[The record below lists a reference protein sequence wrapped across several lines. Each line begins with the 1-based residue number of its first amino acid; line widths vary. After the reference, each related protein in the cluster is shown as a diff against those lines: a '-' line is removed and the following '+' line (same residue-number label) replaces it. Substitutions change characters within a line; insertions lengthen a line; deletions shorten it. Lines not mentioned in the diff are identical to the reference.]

1 MINRILYT
9 ISFLF
14 TFNCF
19 SQAIVVDET
28 TYTVP
33 ELVSK
38 VLVNSKCVQASNI
51 TWSTGTNY
59 GSVNGIGY
67 FETTNPNF
75 PIKKG
80 VILSTGSVKNA
91 PGPNTTLQS
100 DGNDSWLGDTDLD
113 NTMTAAGIPTVS
125 SNATIL
131 EFDFIPISSKFSF
144 DFLFAS
150 EEYGNFQCNFGDAFA
165 YLLTNTVTNVTT
177 NLAVVPATSDPIS
190 VVTIRDNAYLGTCP
204 SVNETFFD
212 NYYGGA
218 LAAGAATNFEGSTV
232 KMTASAVLVP
242 NVKYRIKLVIADRNN
257 FENDSAI
264 FLSSQTFNLSENVL
278 GPDYTIAN
286 NKAVCVGDIAEDIT
300 TGLDPMFNSF
310 VWRKNGI
317 VIPGQTGPNLTGVMG
332 GNYCVTFTNFI
343 NICEPITD
351 CIFVENY
358 PSVNASNPLDIYKC
372 NTGVATTYSYD
383 FSRNTAR
390 MLVGS
395 GSPSVPIQISYHISL
410 ADANSGSSPLTSPY
424 DSPDNVTVYA
434 RILNQTTGCHIVKS
448 FKLLTSLSPTATKPN
463 DLTECS
469 LTGIAN
475 FNLASNQSMILN
487 GQNPLLNIVSFHSSQ
502 SDADNDL
509 TPLPLNYASSGGTVY
524 VRVENRD
531 DPICYST
538 TSFELF
544 VLLVQPLD
552 VLPPVFVCSSYTLP
566 KLVNGFYYEK
576 TQGIGK
582 EYFEGDI
589 ITKDP
594 TKPEENVV
602 TIFIFDPLSP
612 CIPLKENTLIITFVD
627 IPLIT
632 PKNQKV
638 CDNVGF
644 PLPGL
649 AYGDYYSLPNGQG
662 DKITGIIKTPQTI
675 YTYFQS
681 LDDPTCITE
690 SSFEVDILISPILPE
705 FSDTYDCLS
714 FSLPPLS
721 IGKYL
726 DSSGN
731 PISAGTPI
739 TSTQTITVE
748 ASSNTI
754 PICKDTKSFTVFIG
768 TFPQPESKSY
778 CVSFTLPALPI
789 GKYYTAPNGSQG
801 VGTEI
806 PFGTII
812 NVTTPVW
819 IYVPADANS
828 NCPSYD
834 KKIIIT
840 IELPPLSNPNDAS
853 KGYCETYT
861 LLPLANG
868 NYFTGSNGLG
878 RPLMA
883 GDDIKK
889 TTPIFIYITDGNSCK
904 NEIPFTITINSNA
917 KVDNRASLDFCG
929 GINYPLTPMSLG
941 SVGNYYN
948 GPLGTGGL
956 LPAGTV
962 ITKTKTIYI
971 YGTTTTIPPCPVENY
986 FTLSFTPRVDV
997 SADIKVCENYVLP
1010 ALTEGEYYT
1019 RRGGQG
1025 LKLNAGDIIDT
1036 DQTIYIYNEYPNRKE
1051 ICTDESSFTVTITRP
1066 VVNNTIPSNKIY
1078 CDEDGVNDGSILI
1091 ESTTLK
1097 EDILVGQPGPN
1108 ANYDIKYYNSL
1119 ADATID
1125 KNPITT
1131 VKTQDV
1137 YYKINNVLTP
1147 DCFSIIN
1154 KIGIT
1159 INKIPLPDPNEG
1171 LICVNLSNTVVIN
1184 SGLPIAPENVF
1195 EWYNNDA
1202 NDLMSS
1208 ETSNEITVSVPDIY
1222 AVKVTNTL
1230 TTCSSHKIAVT
1241 VVRSSPP
1248 LNIDFTTSSPFN
1260 ENQVVTVLNPGGEG
1274 DYEYQLDFGPFQS
1287 SPIFEGVKP
1296 GDHKITIR
1304 DKNGCGYLE
1313 KPFTVINYL
1322 KYFTPNADGYN
1333 DTWNIIGLKDPEAS
1347 ISIFD
1352 RHGKLIKQI
1361 SPIGTGWDGNY
1372 NNKPLPS
1379 SDYWFKVTY
1388 FDDLRNKKEFKAHFS
1403 LKR

>member
-1 MINRILYT
+1 MINRILL
-9 ISFLF
+9 IIFFLF

-19 SQAIVVDET
+19 SQVIVVDET

-38 VLVNSKCVQASNI
+38 VLVNSNCLQATNI
-51 TWSTGTNY
+51 TWRTGTNF
-59 GSVNGIGY
+59 GAGNGIGY

-75 PIKKG
+75 PMKRG

-91 PGPNTTLQS
+91 PGPNTSLQS
-100 DGNDSWLGDTDLD
+100 DGNDSWLGDDDLEK
-113 NTMTAAGIPTVS
+113 TMATAGIPLVS
-125 SNATIL
+125 TNATVL
-131 EFDFIPISSKFSF
+131 EFDFIPITDKFSF

-150 EEYGNFQCNFGDAFA
+150 EEYGNSQCNFSDAFA
-165 YLLTNTVTNVTT
+165 YLLTNTVTGVTT
-177 NLAVVPATSDPIS
+177 NLAIVPSTNNPIS
-190 VVTIRDNAYLGTCP
+190 VFTVRDNAYNSTC
-204 SVNETFFD
+204 SSANENFFD

-218 LAAGAATNFEGSTV
+218 LAAGAATNFEGNTT
-232 KMTASAVLVP
+232 KMTAFATLMP
-242 NVKYRIKLVIADRNN
+242 NVKYRIKLVIADRLNSGL
-257 FENDSAI
+257 DSAI
-264 FLSSQTFNLSENVL
+264 FLSSQTFNFGTDVLEENR
-278 GPDYTIAN
+278 TIASG
-286 NKAVCVGDIAEDIT
+286 KAVCVGGASPDLV
-300 TGLDPMFNSF
+300 TGLNPSNFTF
-310 VWRKNGI
+310 VWKKGSTTL
-317 VIPGQTGPNLTGVMG
+317 PETGPTLTGVIG
-332 GNYCVTFTNFI
+332 GTYSVTYKDKISSCSHTDEIVIETFPAI
-343 NICEPITD
+343 N
-351 CIFVENY
+351 
-358 PSVNASNPLDIYKC
+358 SGNPLDIYKC
-372 NTGVATTYSYD
+372 NTGATTYSYD
-383 FSRNTAR
+383 LSKNTAR
-390 MLVGS
+390 ILVGT

-410 ADANSGSSPLTSPY
+410 ADANSKSSPLSSPY
-424 DSPDNVTVYA
+424 DSPDNVTIYA
-434 RILNQTTGCHIVKS
+434 RIVNQTTGCHIVKS
-448 FKLLTSLSPTATKPN
+448 FKLLTSVSPTATKPN

-469 LTGIAN
+469 LTGTAN
-475 FNLASNQSMILN
+475 FSLASNKSIILN
-487 GQNPLLNIVSFHSSQ
+487 GQNLLLNIVSYHSSQ
-502 SDADNDL
+502 TDADNDINA
-509 TPLPLNYASSGGTVY
+509 LPNSYRSSGGTVY

-531 DPICYST
+531 DPTCYAIT
-538 TSFELF
+538 TFDLT

-552 VLPPVFVCSSYTLP
+552 VLPPVFVCGSYTLP
-566 KLVNGFYYEK
+566 KLVNGFYYEE

-594 TKPEENVV
+594 TKPLENVV
-602 TIFIFDPLSP
+602 TIYIFDPLSP
-612 CIPLKENTLIITFVD
+612 CIPLKENTLIITFID

-649 AYGDYYSLPNGQG
+649 EYGDYYSLPNGQG

-681 LDDPTCITE
+681 PTDINCISE
-690 SSFEVDILISPILPE
+690 SSFKVDTLISPILPE
-705 FSDTYDCLS
+705 FSNTYDCLS
-714 FSLPPLS
+714 FVLPPLS
-721 IGKYL
+721 IGKYF

-731 PISAGTPI
+731 QILAGTPI

-748 ASSNTI
+748 VRSTTT
-754 PICKDTKSFTVFIG
+754 PICKDTKSFTVVIG
-768 TFPQPESKSY
+768 DFPQPTSESY
-778 CVSFTLPALPI
+778 CVSYTLPDLLV
-789 GKYYTAPNGSQG
+789 GQYYTAPNGPQG
-801 VGTEI
+801 VGKI
-806 PFGTII
+806 VPFGTII
-812 NVTTPVW
+812 DVTTSLY
-819 IYVPADANS
+819 IYIPPSISGCPA
-828 NCPSYD
+828 YER
-834 KKIIIT
+834 KFT
-840 IELPPLSNPNDAS
+840 IVIQLPPLSNPNNAS
-853 KGYCETYT
+853 KAYCNTYT

-868 NYFTGSNGLG
+868 SYFTGSNGTG
-878 RPLMA
+878 SGLMA

-889 TTPIFIYITDGNSCK
+889 TTPIFIFIKVGSCK
-904 NEIPFTITINSNA
+904 NEIPFTITINPNP
-917 KVDNRASLDFCG
+917 KVDNRASLEFCG
-929 GINYPLTPMSLG
+929 GVNYSLTPMSQG
-941 SVGNYYN
+941 SVGKYYN
-948 GPLGTGGL
+948 GPSGSGGV
-956 LPAGTV
+956 LPAGTI

-971 YGTTTTIPPCPVENY
+971 YGTTTTVPPCPVENY
-986 FTLSFTPRVDV
+986 FTLTFTPRVDV
-997 SADIKVCENYVLP
+997 VSADIRVCENYILP
-1010 ALTEGEYYT
+1010 DLKEGKYYKQPN
-1019 RRGGQG
+1019 GIDQS
-1025 LKLNAGDIIDT
+1025 LNPGDTIDSN
-1036 DQTIYIYNEYPNRKE
+1036 QTIYIYNEYYNRNG
-1051 ICTDESSFTVTITRP
+1051 ICTDQSSFTVTITRP
-1066 VVNNTIPSNKIY
+1066 IVNNTTPTNKIY

-1097 EDILVGQPGPN
+1097 EDILIGQPEPS

-1147 DCFSIIN
+1147 DCLSIIN
-1154 KIGIT
+1154 KISIT

-1171 LICVNLSNTVVIN
+1171 LICVNLSNTVLIN
-1184 SGLPIAPENVF
+1184 SGLPIAPENIF

-1202 NDLMSS
+1202 NDLMPS
-1208 ETSNEITVSVPDIY
+1208 ETANEITVSLPDIY

-1230 TTCSSHKIAVT
+1230 TTCSSQKIAVT

-1248 LNIDFTTSSPFN
+1248 LNIEFTTSSLAFD
-1260 ENQVVTVLNPGGEG
+1260 ENQVITVLNPGGEG
-1274 DYEYQLDFGPFQS
+1274 DYEYQLDSGPFQS
-1287 SPIFEGVKP
+1287 SPIFEGLKP
-1296 GDHKITIR
+1296 GEHIITVR
-1304 DKNGCGYLE
+1304 DKNGCGLKKSE
-1313 KPFTVINYL
+1313 TFSIINYL